1 MQSLAAFVRQRDSG
15 GALSPAELDK
25 RAREVVDAI
34 DAETGS
40 RTAHAARVQRL
51 YALGQDIQNARIGG
65 ARDVTVH
72 KIVQYLMYII
82 ARNYGLGFAR

>member
-1 MQSLAAFVRQRDSG
+1 MTEFVRQRDSG
-15 GALSPAELDK
+15 GALSPAELDR
-25 RAREVVDAI
+25 RARAVVDAI

-51 YALGQDIQNARIGG
+51 YALGQDIQNARAGK

-72 KIVQYLMYII
+72 QIIVFLMHVL